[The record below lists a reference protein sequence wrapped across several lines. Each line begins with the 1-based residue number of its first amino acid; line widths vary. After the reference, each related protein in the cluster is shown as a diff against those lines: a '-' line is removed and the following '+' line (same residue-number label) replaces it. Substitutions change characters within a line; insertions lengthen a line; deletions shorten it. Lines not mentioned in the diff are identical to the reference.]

1 MSVKCCGLVLPGNF
15 KLNFA
20 TTTCSIKNLMLSE
33 IITMLI
39 QIFSPQYKKVGTGDC
54 LMSDTP
60 ADLYCTR
67 FELQSRDAHYWRL
80 DCSLCDLS
88 KVPWCS
94 NSYI

>member
-1 MSVKCCGLVLPGNF
+1 MGDWERKNSNVSLAWSPTMSVKCCGLVLPGNF

-39 QIFSPQYKKVGTGDC
+39 QIFSLQYKKVGTGDC

-60 ADLYCTR
+60 ADLYCSR
-67 FELQSRDAHYWRL
+67 F
-80 DCSLCDLS
+80 
-88 KVPWCS
+88 
-94 NSYI
+94 